1 MIKVTSTF
9 LLATAVFSILISPLF
24 YHDIH
29 AEKLSLVVNDDVFIE
44 GQSLVITGQSSPNDE
59 ITIRLV
65 APDSGIKL
73 FENIITND
81 SGSFSYTFV
90 WPFTFDVRDYEY
102 GVYVLDA
109 INTSRGNTL
118 SDKIDIKFVSDSTF
132 QDYLDFA
139 EKIVC
144 GPGTELINRECTIIS
159 QVDSTSIESD
169 TKSTSETKFT
179 CGEGTEPVNGV
190 CQIIKSEET
199 KTCFLFWCW

>member
-1 MIKVTSTF
+1 
-9 LLATAVFSILISPLF
+9 LLATAVFSILISPLL
-24 YHDIH
+24 YHDVH
-29 AEKLSLVVNDDVFIE
+29 AEQISLVVNDDVFIK
-44 GQSLVITGQSSPNDE
+44 GQSLIITGQSSPDNE
-59 ITIRLV
+59 ISIRLV

-73 FENIITND
+73 FENVIAND
-81 SGSFSYTFV
+81 SGSFSHTFV
-90 WPFTFDVRDYEY
+90 WPITFDARDYEY

-109 INTSRGNTL
+109 INVSQDNTS

-159 QVDSTSIESD
+159 QVESTSIESD